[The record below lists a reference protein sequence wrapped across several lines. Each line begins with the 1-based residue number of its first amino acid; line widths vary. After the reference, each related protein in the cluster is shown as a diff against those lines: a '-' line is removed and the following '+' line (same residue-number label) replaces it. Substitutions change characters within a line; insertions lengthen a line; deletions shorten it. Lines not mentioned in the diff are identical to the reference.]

1 MLKLRKNKKGFT
13 LVELIVV
20 IAIMAVLAGTVAG
33 VTVTQLNKQTDN
45 ANATQAKKIADTI
58 SAEIIGGADLEKA
71 ETTLPTTVS
80 ETEPVKDNAPIAY
93 IYYVINTEYKGVV
106 DSWGSKNAGKET
118 FSVFFNSTEKK
129 VYVTYKGKQGEK
141 GDIAYSINNKGV
153 VEKVSYADATVST
166 TPAPGGDEGE
176 GSGN

>member
-71 ETTLPTTVS
+71 ETTLPTTTTQFS
-80 ETEPVKDNAPIAY
+80 TEPDKGNAPIAY

-118 FSVFFNSTEKK
+118 FSVFFNSAGKK

-141 GDIAYSINNKGV
+141 GDIAYSINNEGV
-153 VEKVSYADATVST
+153 VEKVSYTAATLPT
-166 TPAPGGDEGE
+166 NPTPNPTPAG
-176 GSGN
+176 

>member
-58 SAEIIGGADLEKA
+58 SAEIIGGADLENA

-80 ETEPVKDNAPIAY
+80 GTEPVKGNAPIAY

-118 FSVFFNSTEKK
+118 FSVFFNSKK

-141 GDIAYSINNKGV
+141 GDIAYSINNEGV
-153 VEKVSYADATVST
+153 VEKVSYTEATVPT
-166 TPAPGGDEGE
+166 DD
-176 GSGN
+176 